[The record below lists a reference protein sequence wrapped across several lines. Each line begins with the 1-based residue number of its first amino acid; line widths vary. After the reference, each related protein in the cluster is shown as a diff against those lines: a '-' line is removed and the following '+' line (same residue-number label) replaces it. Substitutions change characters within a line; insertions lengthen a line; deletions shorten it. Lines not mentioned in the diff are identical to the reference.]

1 MDKHVE
7 QYHAWGGGLTLPIW
21 TDVQGWKE
29 GTFSITE
36 VPGTPL
42 PAWFKRILRSKKN
55 LADIEKSFVDGD
67 LFHKRSEIVQPLHHL
82 T

>member
-1 MDKHVE
+1 MDKYVA

-55 LADIEKSFVDGD
+55 LADIEK
-67 LFHKRSEIVQPLHHL
+67 IPLVGK
-82 T
+82 